1 MKRLFNLLT
10 LVLFALLALESS
22 MQANDRTQEDA
33 FKIVAEMFKDRD
45 VDYYSATLKEN
56 PDNSIWTFFVDANP
70 MALWEHECYLVN
82 VPQDSSEE
90 ITKQLLAMP
99 PFEYERK
106 AYSVKQRYGKNADEP
121 IILETRNYAA
131 RSKSTLDAEW
141 GETYV
146 IMING
151 CGDISENKFQFWNE
165 CSFAYQMLT
174 KHYQIP
180 KENVYPLISDG
191 DNPAVDV
198 SKYSG
203 ERLSSP
209 LDLDFDGMP
218 EVKLAAT
225 RANIKAVFSEINNK
239 ILPEDQLLIFIT
251 NHGGSGYVVTYD
263 GIIKYDE
270 LSEYINPYIDKGVT
284 INFVIGSCYSGGLI
298 NRWKDLPKCVGAAS
312 CENGKQAFIERATDE
327 TAISFI
333 DCWNGAINGYDKFHN
348 TVNADYNGDGI
359 VTMEEAFICA
369 KTNFREISTQNQMP
383 QYMSNPKY
391 LGAALAFNN
400 YSVSVKMEDFNL
412 QFSKNE
418 CDVSVGALTDKYV
431 FWNSPDIVIRN
442 TYAGD
447 SFVHQNP
454 NFTKNQDGHEP
465 AKVKPIRIKVHNDG
479 TEPYPGRGKSIAIY
493 WAHAS
498 TNIVPDTWYG
508 NNKSYSDGEF
518 ALGGLISIHKI
529 TKFIEPGESAII
541 PAAFYCPKDL
551 LNDNTRP
558 DNHYFCIYAKIFDDD
573 QDVEQTVYDPLNDR
587 TSAMS
592 NITIINKEDED
603 MSASVFINNFTS
615 EMENYSL
622 ELGFRTAEDM
632 EIFQYAHI
640 AFQMYPSI
648 YHEWDRS
655 GACGYDVLKTNYSLP
670 YGVQFLWEKSRIENI
685 PLPYYGIGRCTL
697 YTDFFNAPQTDRSFT
712 FDLIQRDGNNKIV
725 GGETFVVHSPVAAA
739 RTLKTDSVLQQN
751 AVLDLV
757 VNDED
762 AGSVKWFTADNKLV
776 GKGRVLHITPEM
788 RSEQYSAVMTNAD
801 GELVR
806 ENVSVYS
813 PLGIQKFTPY
823 GNVTDY
829 IDLAMYDVQ
838 TAGYVITVTSLTDGT
853 EVYRIELP
861 NGQKTHRIDMT
872 PYKNGMYVLNCSL
885 GDTVLNSHKF
895 VKR

>member
-1 MKRLFNLLT
+1 
-10 LVLFALLALESS
+10 
-22 MQANDRTQEDA
+22 
-33 FKIVAEMFKDRD
+33 
-45 VDYYSATLKEN
+45 
-56 PDNSIWTFFVDANP
+56 
-70 MALWEHECYLVN
+70 
-82 VPQDSSEE
+82 
-90 ITKQLLAMP
+90 
-99 PFEYERK
+99 
-106 AYSVKQRYGKNADEP
+106 
-121 IILETRNYAA
+121 
-131 RSKSTLDAEW
+131 
-141 GETYV
+141 
-146 IMING
+146 
-151 CGDISENKFQFWNE
+151 
-165 CSFAYQMLT
+165 
-174 KHYQIP
+174 
-180 KENVYPLISDG
+180 
-191 DNPAVDV
+191 
-198 SKYSG
+198 
-203 ERLSSP
+203 
-209 LDLDFDGMP
+209 
-218 EVKLAAT
+218 
-225 RANIKAVFSEINNK
+225 
-239 ILPEDQLLIFIT
+239 
-251 NHGGSGYVVTYD
+251 
-263 GIIKYDE
+263 
-270 LSEYINPYIDKGVT
+270 
-284 INFVIGSCYSGGLI
+284 
-298 NRWKDLPKCVGAAS
+298 
-312 CENGKQAFIERATDE
+312 
-327 TAISFI
+327 
-333 DCWNGAINGYDKFHN
+333 
-348 TVNADYNGDGI
+348 
-359 VTMEEAFICA
+359 
-369 KTNFREISTQNQMP
+369 
-383 QYMSNPKY
+383 
-391 LGAALAFNN
+391 
-400 YSVSVKMEDFNL
+400 
-412 QFSKNE
+412 
-418 CDVSVGALTDKYV
+418 
-431 FWNSPDIVIRN
+431 
-442 TYAGD
+442 
-447 SFVHQNP
+447 
-454 NFTKNQDGHEP
+454 
-465 AKVKPIRIKVHNDG
+465 
-479 TEPYPGRGKSIAIY
+479 
-493 WAHAS
+493 
-498 TNIVPDTWYG
+498 
-508 NNKSYSDGEF
+508 
-518 ALGGLISIHKI
+518 
-529 TKFIEPGESAII
+529 
-541 PAAFYCPKDL
+541 
-551 LNDNTRP
+551 
-558 DNHYFCIYAKIFDDD
+558 
-573 QDVEQTVYDPLNDR
+573 
-587 TSAMS
+587 
-592 NITIINKEDED
+592 
-603 MSASVFINNFTS
+603 
-615 EMENYSL
+615 MENYSL